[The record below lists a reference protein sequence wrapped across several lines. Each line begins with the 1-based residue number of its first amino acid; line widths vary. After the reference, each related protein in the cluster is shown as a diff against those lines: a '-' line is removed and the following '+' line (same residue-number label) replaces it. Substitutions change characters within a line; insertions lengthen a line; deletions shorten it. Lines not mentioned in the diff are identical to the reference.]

1 MSVTPPSA
9 ADHTLTP
16 TPNLGLMSLFSAVL
30 KRDLQVGMRRWTD
43 ASNSA
48 LFFILVVALFP
59 LALSPKAEVLRV
71 IAPGVIWIAALLATL
86 LSLHLLFRADLEDGT
101 LEQLLTLPY
110 PLGWILL
117 AKTVAHWI
125 ITGIPV
131 VVMAPILAVTYQLP
145 ASALSVLTFSLLLGT
160 PTLSLLGSIGAAGQP
175 AEPFLRLKLFGRNP
189 MRELLGPGMKVRLVG
204 TIELRGVPCDILE
217 ISGDG
222 VRVSAWVRKDNRLI
236 AQLATENR
244 DARGTLVSE
253 SQQTFTYTGPP
264 SGAFKLEGSASPLA
278 ELK

>member
-160 PTLSLLGSIGAAGQP
+160 PTLSLLGSIGAALTAG
-175 AEPFLRLKLFGRNP
+175 LRSAGVLLAFIVAPLMLPVLMLGARATDLALAGEDP
-189 MRELLGPGMKVRLVG
+189 TGPLYLLGALLMLAVSLAPVMAAAA
-204 TIELRGVPCDILE
+204 I
-217 ISGDG
+217 
-222 VRVSAWVRKDNRLI
+222 RVSAD
-236 AQLATENR
+236 
-244 DARGTLVSE
+244 
-253 SQQTFTYTGPP
+253 
-264 SGAFKLEGSASPLA
+264 
-278 ELK
+278 